1 MEEEEDVAEPGVMR
15 DGADD
20 EARYED
26 AEDRRR
32 GCREWVGTGGN
43 MPIDPMRR
51 PPVRPSTSRIV
62 IGHFNK
68 RTGL

>member
-1 MEEEEDVAEPGVMR
+1 MR

-26 AEDRRR
+26 GEDRRR

-62 IGHFNK
+62 ITSTNVLDYDSLIQYERDRK
-68 RTGL
+68 LN